1 MNLFTMLVAA
11 WALVATSL
19 WIEDGHLRRE
29 HRRRAEETDWRRFVI
44 EMRRFEDEDRDAQG
58 SA

>member
-1 MNLFTMLVAA
+1 MNLVTMLAIA

-44 EMRRFEDEDRDAQG
+44 EMRRLEDQDRDRKGDA
-58 SA
+58 

>member
-44 EMRRFEDEDRDAQG
+44 EMRRLEDQDRDRKGDA
-58 SA
+58 